1 MRAKHVWLLPCGVL
15 AVLLLS
21 SCSLLPE
28 EETPRSA
35 PILRSYEGETF
46 DFAFVERGDLVLSE
60 RISCTYVPVQSAS
73 LSFGL
78 GGEYVDEIFVHV
90 GDAVEEGQLL
100 GQLELSSIEEQI
112 ASAENSI
119 AELRLRLEYLEEERA
134 LALRQAELSADPAA
148 EPQALQEALILVEE
162 EYDARRQ
169 SYEDSLYLQE
179 LTLETLNRRLSER
192 QIRAPFAG
200 TVTYVRNYSE
210 GARSVFGE
218 NAVTVADSTLSLFR
232 ADTDQW
238 ARFSPG
244 DEVDVVVS
252 NDIYPAIVRSEEEL
266 GLAPQEKLEGE
277 TAYVYFALKEPS
289 FDLEDGDRG
298 SVTLVL
304 DERHDVLLVPSDAV
318 SSASGQPIVY
328 YQNEE
333 GMKAYKPVETGLT
346 ANKQTEIISGLV
358 EGESIIVD

>member
-1 MRAKHVWLLPCGVL
+1 MRAKHVWMISCGIAAL
-15 AVLLLS
+15 FFLS
-21 SCSLLPE
+21 SCALLPE
-28 EETPRSA
+28 EEVPRSA
-35 PILRSYEGETF
+35 PILREYEQEAF
-46 DFAFVERGDLVLSE
+46 QFAIVERGDLVWSE
-60 RISCTYVPVQSAS
+60 RISCTYVPVQTAT
-73 LSFGL
+73 LSFEL
-78 GGEYVDEIFVHV
+78 GGEYVDEVFVHV

-100 GQLELSSIEEQI
+100 AQLELSSIEEQI
-112 ASAENSI
+112 VSAQRSME
-119 AELRLRLEYLEEERA
+119 ELRLRLEYLEEERSI
-134 LALRQAELSADPAA
+134 ALRRAELSAASD
-148 EPQALQEALILVEE
+148 PQALRDAVDQVNET
-162 EYDARRQ
+162 YDERRL